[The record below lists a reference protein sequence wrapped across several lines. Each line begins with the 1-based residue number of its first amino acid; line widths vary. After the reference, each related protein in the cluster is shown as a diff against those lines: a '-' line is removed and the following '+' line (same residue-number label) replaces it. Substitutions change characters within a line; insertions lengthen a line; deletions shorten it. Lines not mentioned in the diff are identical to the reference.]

1 MSTVQNPVET
11 EQAVAKRPGPTAG
24 YIAAFLM
31 SAVFLTLAF
40 MSYKSTA
47 ALNDANGILGLDQQ
61 PYTGAL
67 VMVAIAALIAFGA
80 VLHMI
85 LLSVA
90 RTAGREAQEAQA

>member
-1 MSTVQNPVET
+1 
-11 EQAVAKRPGPTAG
+11 
-24 YIAAFLM
+24 
-31 SAVFLTLAF
+31 
-40 MSYKSTA
+40 
-47 ALNDANGILGLDQQ
+47 LNDANGILGLDQQ